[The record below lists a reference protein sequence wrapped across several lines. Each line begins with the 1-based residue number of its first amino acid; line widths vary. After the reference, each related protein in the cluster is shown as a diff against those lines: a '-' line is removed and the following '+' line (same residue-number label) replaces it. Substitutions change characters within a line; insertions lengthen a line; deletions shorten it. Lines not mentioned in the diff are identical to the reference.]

1 MALELKDFGA
11 FLDIEITDETTTDQ
25 VKDAFNSK
33 YVTTENHSKA
43 LGEVNG
49 ILTSAIK
56 KEAKGIDLEFKPEDI
71 KDKTTKELISI
82 FAVNAKAK
90 FTQYETDKGSTNEQL
105 EEKYKGDIDKYKGQ
119 LVEKETLLTDLQG
132 VHEAYKTGV
141 VQKERTSKI
150 QGELGKSI
158 STLKFSESVHPL
170 AQEGFKSQLSSKY
183 SFDLNEEGK
192 HVVKDADG
200 KLITSKIKAGEPA
213 SYDEVIATAFKDS
226 GLEQVANPKKT
237 STFVTTPVPVAS
249 QNGNYREVAPRDK

>member
-119 LVEKETLLTDLQG
+119 LVERKLCLLICKVFTKHIRL
-132 VHEAYKTGV
+132 EWFK
-141 VQKERTSKI
+141 
-150 QGELGKSI
+150 KS
-158 STLKFSESVHPL
+158 
-170 AQEGFKSQLSSKY
+170 
-183 SFDLNEEGK
+183 
-192 HVVKDADG
+192 
-200 KLITSKIKAGEPA
+200 
-213 SYDEVIATAFKDS
+213 
-226 GLEQVANPKKT
+226 EQVKFKV
-237 STFVTTPVPVAS
+237 SWVS
-249 QNGNYREVAPRDK
+249 QFLH